1 MMPLNGKPW
10 RRGLRRAKRG
20 ETTGRRVTHRVE
32 TTYGRHQRER
42 DWHLMWQAQTA
53 ALLSKRQED

>member
-20 ETTGRRVTHRVE
+20 DPTGRRATHPVE

-42 DWHLMWQAQTA
+42 DRLLRWQQALA
-53 ALLSKRQED
+53 AAEATVEQ